1 MTRKET
7 REGGMVF
14 CWSVWVLLTTGAVVT
29 TGYQCDSKERSVGS
43 ERYEAFSV
51 PDTGNLILSYRT
63 EHVRNN
69 VTIFFKQQTDASLN
83 ISQNFLI
90 TNTGN
95 NYKNINISYYEKITT
110 TLVEFMDSR
119 IKIPTTDIPYKV
131 TSVLVGSSNLS
142 WWICRPTSLNHQP
155 ATTPTT
161 TTSTTTTAPTTT
173 TTTTTVVETN
183 SSPTPTSTSKPTTH
197 SSTNQSKGLIIALCV
212 VSLLAVVFLLGLAYY
227 CKKSGQPLVAMN
239 DASRTKPN
247 VELEAQ
253 ERVDNHIYEEW
264 DESYRYQLKKTEDQ
278 FERNSI
284 NSIYQPFDDNI

>member
-63 EHVRNN
+63 EH
-69 VTIFFKQQTDASLN
+69 
-83 ISQNFLI
+83 
-90 TNTGN
+90 
-95 NYKNINISYYEKITT
+95 KITT